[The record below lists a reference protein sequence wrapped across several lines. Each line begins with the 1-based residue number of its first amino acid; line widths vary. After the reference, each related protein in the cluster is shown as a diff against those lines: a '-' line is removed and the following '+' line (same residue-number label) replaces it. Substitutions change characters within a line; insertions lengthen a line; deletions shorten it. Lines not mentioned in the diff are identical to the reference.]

1 MADLTEIF
9 ALQAGYAEMIIRGST
24 MYWVLYALLRISGRR
39 DLGSLGVADMLVLV
53 LVADAAGNAM
63 SGDSYSLGDGIIVVT
78 TIVGWSYLLDRAT
91 YRFPVLRR
99 ILEPQRVCLVRDGRL
114 IVAGLKREHIS
125 RGELMEQLRL
135 KGIGSLAT
143 VKRAYLESTG
153 EFSVI
158 GVDQE
163 TKPDLSTLEE
173 EPAKHQTRPGAG
185 T

>member
-1 MADLTEIF
+1 MDLADIQEIF
-9 ALQAGYAEMIIRGST
+9 ALQAGFAEMIVRGTT

-78 TIVGWSYLLDRAT
+78 TIVGWSYLLDRVSYHIPA
-91 YRFPVLRR
+91 LRR
-99 ILEPQRVCLVRDGRL
+99 VLEPQRVCLVRDGQ
-114 IVAGLKREHIS
+114 VVVSGLRREHIS

-135 KGIGSLAT
+135 KGVDSLAD

-158 GVDQE
+158 QAGVAPGQG
-163 TKPDLSTLEE
+163 PSTLEE
-173 EPAKHQTRPGAG
+173 EGRTES
-185 T
+185 

>member
-1 MADLTEIF
+1 MDVTDMQEIF
-9 ALQAGYAEMIIRGST
+9 ALQAGFTEMIVRGTT

-78 TIVGWSYLLDRAT
+78 TIVGWSYFLDRISYYVPA
-91 YRFPVLRR
+91 LRR
-99 ILEPQRVCLVRDGRL
+99 VLEPQRVCLVRDGHV
-114 IVAGLKREHIS
+114 IVSGLRREHIS
-125 RGELMEQLRL
+125 RSELMEQLRL
-135 KGIGSLAT
+135 KGVDSLAK

-158 GVDQE
+158 Q
-163 TKPDLSTLEE
+163 
-173 EPAKHQTRPGAG
+173 AQGAG
-185 T
+185 KNDISMLDEESSKDV